1 MLAAVQGMTGTS
13 PLPIALYSCWC
24 CLELSQIVSLTLFF
38 GSTKVLVLFFNKH
51 TYSNHQIIL
60 LRKKGF
66 RARHEPA
73 ADDLPCP
80 Y

>member
-51 TYSNHQIIL
+51 TYS
-60 LRKKGF
+60 
-66 RARHEPA
+66 
-73 ADDLPCP
+73 
-80 Y
+80 